1 MRLMPNKPVVKT
13 HSTDRRLSYP
23 EVASNG
29 RDLLDRLA
37 SDPGTRTLGELIQER
52 QWAVEEIHRLRSLVG
67 NSVQHVPPPKVASS
81 LRLDAIAAE
90 SIVKQVS
97 LLRLCDVQARCGL
110 ARSTIYRL
118 MRDEL
123 FPKPI
128 KVGFRAVRW
137 REREITEWVESRR

>member
-13 HSTDRRLSYP
+13 HSTERRLSYP

-29 RDLLDRLA
+29 RDLLVRLA

-52 QWAVEEIHRLRSLVG
+52 QWAVEEIHRSRALVE
-67 NSVQHVPPPKVASS
+67 NSVQQVPPPKVTSS
-81 LRLDAIAAE
+81 LRLDAIANE
-90 SIVKQVS
+90 SIAKQMD
-97 LLRLCDVQARCGL
+97 LLRLCDVLARCGL
-110 ARSTIYRL
+110 ARSTVYRL

-123 FPKPI
+123 FPKPV

-137 REREITEWVESRR
+137 RDREITEWVKSRS